1 MKKRN
6 NISNEKE
13 LELGKYLEA
22 DMIEITKDEVAGG
35 GGVVA
40 TVSLVVTWVASY
52 ISDNT
57 CPTTAC
63 TRSC

>member
-1 MKKRN
+1 MKERKTF
-6 NISNEKE
+6 SSEKE

-35 GGVVA
+35 GTPSAVV
-40 TVSLVVTWVASY
+40 SWVLSF

-57 CPTTAC
+57 CPSTAC

>member
-6 NISNEKE
+6 CISNEKE

-35 GGVVA
+35 GTPA
-40 TVSLVVTWVASY
+40 TLSIVASWIVSF